1 MQFGTDRTTSFL
13 GLVKQ
18 NEKIQGKSSST
29 KDRILSRKKKVSQ
42 FIEASKLIQQEIE
55 KLSSFLKEHQK
66 EYVAA
71 QKQKYSRDIS
81 GSSLMSEKERE
92 EIDKE
97 AKTIL
102 KSCNSKVDQL
112 KSLIEQLHQTG
123 NYNTNTL
130 LHWSGIIANLYQRL
144 QSVSTY
150 FAEMKSFDFKQA
162 EQVKNGYLKLPPKK
176 ITNNINN
183 VDKYSKI
190 TANKSNSANNESSI
204 SEDINNSQTRNEG
217 KEILNITDER
227 ERQLLEEENASLMNE
242 LETLVDQAKDV
253 EKQIMEI
260 SELQNLFALKVAQQS
275 EDIEHNFNIAI
286 SSKSNINNAAKEL
299 TKATKKG
306 VDCRVFV
313 LLFLIISSFAL
324 LFLHSITD

>member
-1 MQFGTDRTTSFL
+1 M
-13 GLVKQ
+13 
-18 NEKIQGKSSST
+18 GK
-29 KDRILSRKKKVSQ
+29 
-42 FIEASKLIQQEIE
+42 F
-55 KLSSFLKEHQK
+55 
-66 EYVAA
+66 
-71 QKQKYSRDIS
+71 
-81 GSSLMSEKERE
+81 
-92 EIDKE
+92 
-97 AKTIL
+97 
-102 KSCNSKVDQL
+102 
-112 KSLIEQLHQTG
+112 
-123 NYNTNTL
+123 NTYHNKFNPF
-130 LHWSGIIANLYQRL
+130 S
-144 QSVSTY
+144 
-150 FAEMKSFDFKQA
+150 
-162 EQVKNGYLKLPPKK
+162 YLKLPPKK

-306 VDCRVFV
+306 VDFRVFV